1 METPE
6 KRRLSK
12 LTYVITQGSRGK
24 IMNPFHLALTFKGK
38 KPKRCWYPLCA
49 SRGPQRWACWN
60 QQTEGVCEPLLQLH
74 SAVTLSFPLI
84 RGFFF
89 LLKERGKLGVEG
101 NVKWKA
107 RAG

>member
-6 KRRLSK
+6 KRMLSI
-12 LTYVITQGSRGK
+12 LTYVITQGSRCK
-24 IMNPFHLALTFKGK
+24 IVDPLHLALTFKGK
-38 KPKRCWYPLCA
+38 ERRRCWYPLCA

-89 LLKERGKLGVEG
+89 F
-101 NVKWKA
+101 
-107 RAG
+107 